1 MLMNSRCSPS
11 IKYPRSGGRTTRN
24 PRLRGGE
31 EPWDAIG
38 SIQAAVMLTWMQMR
52 HRKGERCNQQRPY
65 CPPPMLADPPAWP
78 YCSSAAEPHVALP
91 SSRFCLAAWAI
102 FSCL

>member
-65 CPPPMLADPPAWP
+65 CPPPDAGRPPSLAVLQQRCRAPRGPA
-78 YCSSAAEPHVALP
+78 EQQIL
-91 SSRFCLAAWAI
+91 L
-102 FSCL
+102 SCLGYI